1 MTNRS
6 YTVALLVSSILALS
20 LEAGCATQPPTD
32 TALPAAQSTYP
43 TSPSKDLDQ
52 LVAPIALYPDALVAQ
67 VLAAATY
74 PTEIVEADRW
84 LEDHSSLKGADL
96 AKAVDQQPWD
106 PSVQALTQFPGVLS
120 MMDKNL
126 SWTSALGDAYGNNQ
140 ATVME
145 AVQRMRHQAQQAG
158 NLKSTSQEVVT
169 NQDAI
174 ISIAPADPEIV
185 YVPEYDPWLVY
196 GDPLAFYPGWVEVPG
211 LFYDGPGIFFGVGI
225 GIGVFGGF
233 GWGWHHWGADWHH
246 HFVSL
251 DHHHFVSHSPTFGH
265 FRPTGGPGA
274 FGRPGAPHFDGSRGE
289 GVHSDG
295 IHGGGFRSGGFNGG
309 GFNRGGFNTGDLHS
323 GGWDRGGMRS
333 SAFSGFNHRGV
344 TGAFSSRGAASFG
357 GFHGGGFHGG
367 GRR

>member
-1 MTNRS
+1 MNHRF
-6 YTVALLVSSILALS
+6 YPVALLALV
-20 LEAGCATQPPTD
+20 LEAGCATEPPTY
-32 TALPAAQSTYP
+32 TALPAAQSAHT
-43 TSPSKDLDQ
+43 TSPSHDLDQ

-106 PSVQALTQFPGVLS
+106 PSVQALTQFPGVLT

-158 NLKSTSQEVVT
+158 NLKTTPQEIVT
-169 NQDAI
+169 TQDATI
-174 ISIAPADPEIV
+174 AIAPADPETV

-265 FRPTGGPGA
+265 FRSSGGPGA
-274 FGRPGAPHFDGSRGE
+274 FGHPAAAPRFDGFHAGGSR
-289 GVHSDG
+289 
-295 IHGGGFRSGGFNGG
+295 FGGFNGSNFHG
-309 GFNRGGFNTGDLHS
+309 
-323 GGWDRGGMRS
+323 GGWERGGMRS

-344 TGAFSSRGAASFG
+344 TGAFSSRGAASSG